1 MQEKVGKKIILEV
14 LSFLRYKIEND
25 FLTMEEVESVSKL
38 IENSLAVLG
47 TADDFARYFGKPK
60 TNISSV
66 INRRMMEKPVRKV
79 FYRFSSFLKIVPD
92 KWISHG
98 QLRDP
103 Q

>member
-1 MQEKVGKKIILEV
+1 MQQKVGKKILLEI

-25 FLTMEEVESVSKL
+25 FLTMEEVESVSKV
-38 IENSLAVLG
+38 IENSLVVLG

-66 INRRMMEKPVRKV
+66 INRRMLDRPVRKV
-79 FYRFSSFLKIVPD
+79 FYRFNSFLKTVPE
-92 KWISHG
+92 KWLSHG
-98 QLRDP
+98 QPSDP

>member
-1 MQEKVGKKIILEV
+1 MQQKVGKKILLEI

-25 FLTMEEVESVSKL
+25 FLTMEEVESVSKV
-38 IENSLAVLG
+38 IENSLVLLG
-47 TADDFARYFGKPK
+47 TADDFSRYFGKPK

-66 INRRMMEKPVRKV
+66 INRRMLDRPVRKV
-79 FYRFSSFLKIVPD
+79 FYRFGSFLKIVPD

-98 QLRDP
+98 QPRDP